1 VKFER
6 RVALVTGGAS
16 GIGKATCQA
25 FAQAGA
31 IVVAFDILADEC
43 REVCRQI
50 RDNGGQSLAIEGD
63 LASVPDLEDAVGATL
78 EHFRRIDFLFNN
90 AGCELVKPLLETEEQ
105 DWDSIC
111 DTNLKGTFFLSKL
124 VVAQMVEQGGGV
136 IVNNSSD
143 AGVRG
148 MRWSAA
154 YSTSKAGVIQLT
166 RSIAL
171 DYAQYGVRCN
181 CIAPGC
187 VRTPLCERFNNEVGA
202 RHGKT
207 GEEALKEFLERN
219 VPMKRIGEPEEIA
232 SVVLFLCSDA
242 ASYINGAVISVDGGL
257 TAGV

>member
-31 IVVAFDILADEC
+31 IVAVFDIEGDAC
-43 REVCRQI
+43 QKVCSEI
-50 RDNGGQSLAIEGD
+50 RDKGGQALAIEGD
-63 LASVPDLEDAVGATL
+63 LASLSDLKDAVGATL
-78 EHFRRIDFLFNN
+78 EHFHRIDFLFNN
-90 AGCELVKPLLETEEQ
+90 AGSELVKPLLETEEQ
-105 DWDSIC
+105 DWDLIC
-111 DTNLKGTFFLSKL
+111 DTNLKGMFFLSKL
-124 VVAQMVEQGGGV
+124 VVEKMVEQGEGA

-154 YSTSKAGVIQLT
+154 YSASKAGVIQLT

-171 DYAQYGVRCN
+171 DYAQYGIRCN

-187 VRTPLCERFNNEVGA
+187 VRTPLCERFNKEVGA

-207 GEEALKEFLERN
+207 GDEALKEFLERN
-219 VPMKRIGEPEEIA
+219 VPMKRIGEPDEIA

-257 TAGV
+257 TAGA

>member
-1 VKFER
+1 VNFER

-25 FAQAGA
+25 FAKQGA
-31 IVVAFDILADEC
+31 IVVAFDILGNAC
-43 REVCRQI
+43 REVCQEI

-63 LASVPDLEDAVGATL
+63 LASIRDCEYAVSTAL
-78 EHFRRIDFLFNN
+78 EHFPRIDYLFNN
-90 AGCELVKPLLETEEQ
+90 AGSELVKPLLETDEM

-124 VVAQMVEQGGGV
+124 VIEDMVQKGGGA

-154 YSTSKAGVIQLT
+154 YSTTKAAVIQLT

-171 DYAQYGVRCN
+171 DYAQYGIRCN

-207 GEEALKEFLERN
+207 GEEALNDFLEKN
-219 VPMKRIGEPEEIA
+219 VPMKRIGQPEEIA

-242 ASYINGAVISVDGGL
+242 ASYVNGAVISVDGGL